1 MIFRIDPLSSQ
12 PVFEQLAWQVKQ
24 AIARGELVAG
34 DKLPSVRDIATEVR
48 VNPNTVVRALDQLER
63 DRVIVRRQGAGCFIT
78 PPSHE
83 LSNQARHEQLD
94 GLLEKV
100 VTEAFHLGFQ
110 PDAIRAALDAA
121 LLRIRFDDSKHSPRK
136 GDT

>member
-24 AIARGELVAG
+24 AIARGELGAG

-63 DRVIVRRQGAGCFIT
+63 DRVIVRRQGAGCFIS
-78 PPSHE
+78 PPSNE
-83 LSNQARHEQLD
+83 LSNRARHEQLET
-94 GLLEKV
+94 LLEKV

-110 PDAIRAALDAA
+110 PDAIRAALEAA
-121 LLRIRFDDSKHSPRK
+121 LRRVRFDDTGSSTRK
-136 GDT
+136 GAP